1 MKAENQEKVLLTARK
16 MIAEY
21 GDSVSVRE
29 IALKSGITHPALRK
43 RWKSRAELFGAVRDS
58 INADLADALGP
69 APENE
74 SLPVFLIK
82 ALFALKKVEDAAGYY
97 SYRFMPSFPAE
108 TTDQNPIL
116 ERLLA
121 NSIQF
126 VSDNPDLKS
135 KYGPLFSD
143 PKVLSVSLFSM
154 LIAFSPARLSRICE
168 SVEMPDGTQEQ
179 LPIMFL
185 NSLTAF
191 FNTQ

>member
-29 IALKSGITHPALRK
+29 IAVKSGITHPALRK
-43 RWKSRAELFGAVRDS
+43 RWKTRAELFGAVRDS
-58 INADLADALGP
+58 INSELSDALGS

-74 SLPVFLIK
+74 SLSVFLIK

-97 SYRFMPSFPAE
+97 SYRFMPSFPTE
-108 TTDQNPIL
+108 SPHQNPIL

-121 NSIQF
+121 NCTRF

-168 SVEMPDGTQEQ
+168 SVDMPDGTQEQ

-191 FNTQ
+191 FNLQ